1 MKSMKERQELIWQA
15 LLDGR
20 KKRVSEIAELIDE
33 EPTYTRNALQ
43 KMLEAGKVE
52 GMMKIKITPRKPDEV
67 GGYLM
72 MPLVANVPNGRKG
85 WKIVKCPECGAACW
99 YRPEQEQVRAI
110 AVCTMINGNWRSPS
124 SVLAVA
130 GRIVI
135 LHVKERKM
143 RFKKGDVIRHFKR
156 EMLTK
161 EQIEENG
168 ALFTYEFLGVAEHTE
183 TKEKLV
189 LYKALYDGESIG
201 LPVKKGDIFARP
213 YDMFFSEVD
222 YQKYPGIKQKYRFE
236 F

>member
-1 MKSMKERQELIWQA
+1 MDRKETTKFLGELLERQYLSGLGKHWAKE
-15 LLDGR
+15 
-20 KKRVSEIAELIDE
+20 VNID
-33 EPTYTRNALQ
+33 PGSARTHRH
-43 KMLEAGKVE
+43 
-52 GMMKIKITPRKPDEV
+52 
-67 GGYLM
+67 
-72 MPLVANVPNGRKG
+72 
-85 WKIVKCPECGAACW
+85 
-99 YRPEQEQVRAI
+99 QVF
-110 AVCTMINGNWRSPS
+110 WRSPE
-124 SVLAVA
+124 AVN

-168 ALFTYEFLGVAEHTE
+168 TLFTYEFLGVAEHTE

-222 YQKYPGIKQKYRFE
+222 HQKYPGIKQKYRFE